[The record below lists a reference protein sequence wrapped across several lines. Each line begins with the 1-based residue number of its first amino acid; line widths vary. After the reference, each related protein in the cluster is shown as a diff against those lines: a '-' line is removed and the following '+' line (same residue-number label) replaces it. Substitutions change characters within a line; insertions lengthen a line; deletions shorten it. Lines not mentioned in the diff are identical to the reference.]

1 VEHLQTRWSICKL
14 GEALVQGGA
23 FPHYDRHMLI
33 QHIKDRFGNYIGS
46 NVLCEIFIKA
56 NVCKKNNKW
65 KSSEANTWSMIGQ

>member
-1 VEHLQTRWSICKL
+1 
-14 GEALVQGGA
+14 
-23 FPHYDRHMLI
+23 MLI